1 MQNPQIYFLIF
12 VQNPQILPEN
22 RKISKLIN
30 KNWGK
35 YRSLGGNNLDDYRS
49 LVIFAISKNVQLWMQ
64 ENF

>member
-35 YRSLGGNNLDDYRS
+35 YRSLGGDNLDDYRS